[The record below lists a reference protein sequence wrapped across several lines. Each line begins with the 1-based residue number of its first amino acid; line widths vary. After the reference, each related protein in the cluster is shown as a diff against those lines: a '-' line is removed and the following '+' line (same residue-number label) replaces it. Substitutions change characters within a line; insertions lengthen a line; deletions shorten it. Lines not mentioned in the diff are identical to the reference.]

1 MTRRLYLGSMLLC
14 DLVSFSWTNFHSS
27 GLPHDVRQE
36 EVTKFFDGYGR
47 IIDCRVMTGALR
59 SATSV

>member
-1 MTRRLYLGSMLLC
+1 MTRRLYLGSMTLSLSPYAQSLTC
-14 DLVSFSWTNFHSS
+14 CL

-47 IIDCRVMTGALR
+47 IVDCRVMTGTLAFV
-59 SATSV
+59 SWD

>member
-1 MTRRLYLGSMLLC
+1 MLH
-14 DLVSFSWTNFHSS
+14 V

-47 IIDCRVMTGALR
+47 IVDCRVMTGM
-59 SATSV
+59 SMSVVWD